1 MTTIRYQV
9 LAKTDNSGYVA
20 HMGVK
25 SERYASRLAKDAL
38 TRSGVI
44 STQVVKL
51 TNGVKVKRELVIEF
65 EKGEKRGG

>member
-25 SERYASRLAKDAL
+25 SERYAAVLLKMH
-38 TRSGVI
+38 
-44 STQVVKL
+44 
-51 TNGVKVKRELVIEF
+51 
-65 EKGEKRGG
+65 